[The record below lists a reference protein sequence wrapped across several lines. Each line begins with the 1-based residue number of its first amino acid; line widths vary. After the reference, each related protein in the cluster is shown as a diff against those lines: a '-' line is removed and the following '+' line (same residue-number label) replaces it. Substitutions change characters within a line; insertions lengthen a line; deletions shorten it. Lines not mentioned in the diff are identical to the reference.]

1 MMLLSDRDILTL
13 QEQKTPLIAPF
24 DEENLRGASY
34 DVRLDNEIT
43 PLQERTDVLDL
54 SKRES
59 LDSLYYA
66 QMPADGFVLKPG
78 QYCLAALAE
87 EITLPDDVVAYVLPR
102 TRYTRMGLLVAN
114 QFCNPSYSGRLRIGL
129 FNASGNNL
137 MLASYMPIAQ
147 LMFERLESTP
157 SDERLY
163 RNQKTA
169 AYYRERGF
177 MGARLE
183 ESMLSE
189 ESRRRYD
196 SLLRELQ
203 GEQL

>member
-1 MMLLSDRDILTL
+1 MLLTDRDILAL
-13 QEQKTPLIAPF
+13 QEQGTPLIAPF
-24 DEENLRGASY
+24 SEENLRGVSY

-43 PLQERTDVLDL
+43 PLQERTDVIDL
-54 SKRES
+54 SKQES

-66 QMPADGFVLKPG
+66 QMPADGFVLKPA

-87 EITLPDDVVAYVLPR
+87 EIALPDDVVAYVFPR

-137 MLASYMPIAQ
+137 RLASYMPIAQ
-147 LMFERLESTP
+147 LVFERLESAP

-169 AYYRERGF
+169 AYYRERDF

-183 ESMLSE
+183 EEMLSD
-189 ESRRRYD
+189 ESRMRYD
-196 SLLRELQ
+196 LLLRELQ

>member
-1 MMLLSDRDILTL
+1 MLLSDRDILTL

>member
-13 QEQKTPLIAPF
+13 QEQRTPLIAPF

>member
-114 QFCNPSYSGRLRIGL
+114 QFCSPSYSGRLRIGL

>member
-1 MMLLSDRDILTL
+1 MLLSDRDILTL

-147 LMFERLESTP
+147 LVFERLESTP